1 MEQWQLDLHWLKI
14 QHFVKDKFRT
24 NDLPKQD
31 TILFIIGLQELGIM
45 TKNLSLEQK
54 LDITTSG
61 TCQVLSLDGYFERA
75 GLDKDG
81 WIVWKQKKSID
92 VLDDSQ
98 KEFIIKQLIIKYFED
113 NYDIEEYEQMMH

>member
-81 WIVWKQKKSID
+81 WIIWKQKKSID

>member
-1 MEQWQLDLHWLKI
+1 MEQWEIDLHWLKI

-31 TILFIIGLQELGIM
+31 TILFIIGLQELGIL
-45 TKNLSLEQK
+45 KKHLSLEQK

-61 TCQVLSLDGYFERA
+61 TCQVLSQDGYFERA

-81 WIVWKQKKSID
+81 WIIWNQKKSLD
-92 VLDDSQ
+92 ELDDSQ
-98 KEFIIKQLIIKYFED
+98 KERIIKHLIIKYFED
-113 NYDIEEYEQMMH
+113 NYNIEEYEQME

>member
-1 MEQWQLDLHWLKI
+1 MEQWELDLHWLKI
-14 QHFVKDKFRT
+14 QHFIKDKFRT

-31 TILFIIGLQELGIM
+31 TILFIIGLQELGIR

-61 TCQVLSLDGYFERA
+61 TCQVLSLEGYFERA

-81 WIVWKQKKSID
+81 WIIWKQNKSLD
-92 VLDDSQ
+92 DLDDSQ
-98 KEFIIKQLIIKYFED
+98 KERTIKHLIIKYFED
-113 NYDIEEYEQMMH
+113 NYDIEEYEQMKQ